1 MFSKKEILIWIVVF
15 IVGVFMAWSCRLE
28 AMDIQKLEE
37 PIQKE
42 EGKEL
47 YPNFLLYNSTQS
59 CMRGIVQMIIQINPQ
74 LRNQMIPPA
83 IQQQILGHCSCVV
96 DKIRLKY
103 PIQEYYKKM
112 GDFLWIRDVWGGYG
126 TECMKAGYLA
136 GVIPDDLPEK
146 LEKIQTDNKTKENTK
161 VEDNK
166 TKSLEPKSK
175 EEEILIKEPEPAIFQ
190 G

>member
-59 CMRGIVQMIIQINPQ
+59 CMRGIVQMLIQFNPQ
-74 LRNQMIPPA
+74 LRNQLIPPA
-83 IQQQILGHCSCVV
+83 AQQQILGHCSCVV
-96 DKIRLKY
+96 DRIRLKY

-136 GVIPDDLPEK
+136 GLGIKYPED
-146 LEKIQTDNKTKENTK
+146 ENNKT
-161 VEDNK
+161 EDNK
-166 TKSLEPKSK
+166 TESPKPESK
-175 EEEILIKEPEPAIFQ
+175 VEEELSDEPTIFQ

>member
-1 MFSKKEILIWIVVF
+1 MFNKKEILIWIVVF

-59 CMRGIVQMIIQINPQ
+59 CMRGIVQMLIQFNPQ
-74 LRNQMIPPA
+74 LRNQLIPPA
-83 IQQQILGHCSCVV
+83 AQQQILGHCSCVV

-136 GVIPDDLPEK
+136 GLGVKYPE
-146 LEKIQTDNKTKENTK
+146 D
-161 VEDNK
+161 EDNK
-166 TKSLEPKSK
+166 TEDNKTESPKPESK
-175 EEEILIKEPEPAIFQ
+175 VEEELSDEPTIFQ

>member
-1 MFSKKEILIWIVVF
+1 MFNKKEILIWIVVF

-59 CMRGIVQMIIQINPQ
+59 CMRGIVQMLIQFNPQ
-74 LRNQMIPPA
+74 LQNQLIPPA
-83 IQQQILGHCSCVV
+83 AQQQILGHCSCVV
-96 DKIRLKY
+96 DRIRLKY

-136 GVIPDDLPEK
+136 GLGIKYPEG
-146 LEKIQTDNKTKENTK
+146 
-161 VEDNK
+161 EDNK
-166 TKSLEPKSK
+166 TEDNKTESPKPESK
-175 EEEILIKEPEPAIFQ
+175 VEEELSDEPTIFQ

>member
-1 MFSKKEILIWIVVF
+1 MFNKKEILIWIVVF

-59 CMRGIVQMIIQINPQ
+59 CMRGIVQMLIQFNPQ

-83 IQQQILGHCSCVV
+83 AQQQILGHCSCVV

-126 TECMKAGYLA
+126 TECMRAGYLA
-136 GVIPDDLPEK
+136 GLGIKYPE
-146 LEKIQTDNKTKENTK
+146 D
-161 VEDNK
+161 EDNK
-166 TKSLEPKSK
+166 TEDNKTESPKPESK
-175 EEEILIKEPEPAIFQ
+175 VEEELSDEPTIFQ

>member
-1 MFSKKEILIWIVVF
+1 MFNKKEILIWIVVF

-59 CMRGIVQMIIQINPQ
+59 CMRGIVQMLIQFNPQ
-74 LRNQMIPPA
+74 LRNQLIPPA
-83 IQQQILGHCSCVV
+83 AQQQILGHCSCVV
-96 DKIRLKY
+96 DRIRLKY

-136 GVIPDDLPEK
+136 GLGIKYPE
-146 LEKIQTDNKTKENTK
+146 D
-161 VEDNK
+161 EDNK
-166 TKSLEPKSK
+166 TEDNKTESPKPESK
-175 EEEILIKEPEPAIFQ
+175 IEEELSDEPTIFQ

>member
-1 MFSKKEILIWIVVF
+1 MFNKKEILIWIVVF

-59 CMRGIVQMIIQINPQ
+59 CMRGIVQMLIQFNPQ
-74 LRNQMIPPA
+74 LRNQLIPPA
-83 IQQQILGHCSCVV
+83 AQQQILGHCSCVV
-96 DKIRLKY
+96 DRIRLKY

-136 GVIPDDLPEK
+136 GLGIKYPE
-146 LEKIQTDNKTKENTK
+146 D
-161 VEDNK
+161 EDNK
-166 TKSLEPKSK
+166 TEDNKTESPKPESK
-175 EEEILIKEPEPAIFQ
+175 IEEELSDEPIIFQ

>member
-1 MFSKKEILIWIVVF
+1 MFNKKEILIWIDVI
-15 IVGVFMAWSCRLE
+15 IVGVFMASSCRLE

-59 CMRGIVQMIIQINPQ
+59 CMRGIVQMLIQFNPQ
-74 LRNQMIPPA
+74 LRNQLIPPA
-83 IQQQILGHCSCVV
+83 AQQQILGHCSCVV
-96 DKIRLKY
+96 DKIRVKY
-103 PIQEYYKKM
+103 SIQEYYKKM
-112 GDFLWIRDVWGGYG
+112 SDFIWIRDVWGGYG

-136 GVIPDDLPEK
+136 GLGIKYPE
-146 LEKIQTDNKTKENTK
+146 D
-161 VEDNK
+161 EDNK
-166 TKSLEPKSK
+166 TKDNKTESPKPESK
-175 EEEILIKEPEPAIFQ
+175 IEEELSDEPTIFQ

>member
-59 CMRGIVQMIIQINPQ
+59 CMRGIVQMLIQFNPQ
-74 LRNQMIPPA
+74 LRNQLIPPA
-83 IQQQILGHCSCVV
+83 AQQQILGHCSCVV
-96 DKIRLKY
+96 DRIRLKY

-136 GVIPDDLPEK
+136 GLGIKYPE
-146 LEKIQTDNKTKENTK
+146 D
-161 VEDNK
+161 EDNK
-166 TKSLEPKSK
+166 TEDNKTESPKPESK
-175 EEEILIKEPEPAIFQ
+175 IEEELSDEPTIFQ

>member
-1 MFSKKEILIWIVVF
+1 MFNKKEILIWIVVF

-59 CMRGIVQMIIQINPQ
+59 CMRGIVQMLIQFNPQ
-74 LRNQMIPPA
+74 LRNQLIPPA
-83 IQQQILGHCSCVV
+83 AQQQILGHCSCVV

-136 GVIPDDLPEK
+136 GLGIKYPE
-146 LEKIQTDNKTKENTK
+146 D
-161 VEDNK
+161 EDNK
-166 TKSLEPKSK
+166 TEDNKTESPKPESK
-175 EEEILIKEPEPAIFQ
+175 VEEELSDEPTIFQ